1 MKKLIVG
8 VLCLPIFFVLNT
20 LYAHSVLADACI
32 GATCYSTIQEAV
44 DAATAGDVINVQNGI
59 YTEPVTISK
68 QVTLVGEN
76 KDLTVIQTGTTNI
89 GFSLLA
95 GADNVV
101 VSNLKFT
108 GNGEGINANDVSNL
122 TLQDLVISDNSLTT
136 SGIYLFNVNTVN
148 ITGSTFSNNIIDIDI
163 VDSTSNVSIS
173 STTFNG
179 GSSTTYYISND
190 TSNDVTAT
198 DNNSWDTLDA
208 NTINTYLYDKNDE
221 DSLGRVIFDDTV
233 PTVDAGT
240 DKTVNASFTQD
251 ATGTDTYGIASYLWE
266 QISGPGFVS
275 FDDPAIEDPLI
286 TADTEGTYE
295 LQLTI
300 TDTSGNSDT
309 DIFQLIWDITPP
321 QLTSAQTQDLDR
333 NGQIDAMVLT
343 FDENIDDSQLE
354 LDTDDGWDVAGY
366 TGETIGT
373 GTTDNDNILLLSFDE
388 SGTPDTAATP
398 DVTYTSPAT
407 STHDLAGNE
416 LQSVTQT
423 SLDLAEPAVLSAK
436 TQDTDANGQ
445 LDAIKITFSEPINTS
460 LLINEADHWTVSDG
474 YTVSSVDGELVLHLD
489 EKISNDTGALP
500 TISYSRTGGE
510 TSVHDLSPDS
520 NELVDGTWSTTD
532 LATPKVA
539 WANPAFNTTISG
551 TGVLEVSATDED
563 VTKIKSVEYLY
574 KFEGTPDTFH
584 SLVVDTTAPYSYPW
598 DTTSLQL
605 GKYTVKAVVT
615 DNADNVSEINNT
627 LYVAAVITSFTHF
640 TVDTNRIQIDWT
652 TDRPTDGRVV
662 YDTHSHSGI
671 DVNDFPN
678 YGYALS
684 TGTLDYGTTHSMI
697 IAGLSDNT
705 YYYFRAVSAGTPIVI
720 SNQGWNKTFTVAGG
734 GGGGGGGGGSTPT
747 SNTPPATPPAPA
759 AIQGQVAG
767 VATEEPVVEELLP
780 TPTPNPTPVV
790 EGTATELPSFNWW
803 LVIIPLPFVLG
814 FLLWLARRLRS

>member
-8 VLCLPIFFVLNT
+8 VLCLPIFFILNS
-20 LYAHSVLADACI
+20 LFAHSVLADACI

-44 DAATAGDVINVQNGI
+44 DAAPPGDVINVQNGI

-286 TADTEGTYE
+286 SADTEGTYE
-295 LQLTI
+295 LQLSV
-300 TDTSGNSDT
+300 TDTSGNTGSDK
-309 DIFQLIWDITPP
+309 FKLIWDKTNP
-321 QLTSAQTQDLDR
+321 
-333 NGQIDAMVLT
+333 
-343 FDENIDDSQLE
+343 
-354 LDTDDGWDVAGY
+354 
-366 TGETIGT
+366 TG
-373 GTTDNDNILLLSFDE
+373 SW
-388 SGTPDTAATP
+388 
-398 DVTYTSPAT
+398 
-407 STHDLAGNE
+407 
-416 LQSVTQT
+416 
-423 SLDLAEPAVLSAK
+423 
-436 TQDTDANGQ
+436 
-445 LDAIKITFSEPINTS
+445 INP
-460 LLINEADHWTVSDG
+460 LNSD
-474 YTVSSVDGELVLHLD
+474 
-489 EKISNDTGALP
+489 
-500 TISYSRTGGE
+500 
-510 TSVHDLSPDS
+510 
-520 NELVDGTWSTTD
+520 
-532 LATPKVA
+532 
-539 WANPAFNTTISG
+539 TISG
-551 TGVLEVSATDED
+551 TSSLSVSTSDNLSGVDTV
-563 VTKIKSVEYLY
+563 VY
-574 KFEGTPDTFH
+574 KYAPDG
-584 SLVVDTTAPYSYPW
+584 SLVFTAISGTNW
-598 DTTSLQL
+598 DTTSLAL
-605 GKYTVKAVVT
+605 GKYTLRAVITDKAG
-615 DNADNVSEINNT
+615 NIYNVDESVYI
-627 LYVAAVITSFTHF
+627 AAVITGFTHF
-640 TVDTNRIQIDWT
+640 TVDTNRIQVDWT
-652 TDRPTDGRVV
+652 TDRPTDGKVI
-662 YDTHSHSGI
+662 YDTVSHSTT
-671 DVNDFPN
+671 D
-678 YGYALS
+678 GYAFS
-684 TGTLDYGTTHSMI
+684 TGILDYGTTHSMI

-720 SNQGWNKTFTVAGG
+720 STQGWNKTFTVASGG
-734 GGGGGGGGGSTPT
+734 GGGGGGGVGTPT
-747 SNTPPATPPAPA
+747 SITPPATPPAPA

-767 VATEEPVVEELLP
+767 IETEELVVVEELLP
-780 TPTPNPTPVV
+780 TPSPTPQV
-790 EGTATELPSFNWW
+790 EGTSTNLPSFNWW